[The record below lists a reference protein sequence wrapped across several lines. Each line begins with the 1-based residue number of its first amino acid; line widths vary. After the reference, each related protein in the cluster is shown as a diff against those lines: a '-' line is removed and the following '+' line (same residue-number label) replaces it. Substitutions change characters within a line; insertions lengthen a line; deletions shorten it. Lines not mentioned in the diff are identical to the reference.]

1 MGWQKQVL
9 GWWCAALL
17 APATA
22 QQIEFP
28 LSHYSF
34 EEIARHMSVAGRRV
48 SCAPEVRQRLALIY
62 LKPRSWREA
71 RALLER
77 ALEVQFRRVSDGDW
91 ILERDPAIVGRERR
105 LRERL
110 ARALEE
116 QAAFQTR
123 LLHACL
129 DSKVPADRAA
139 THLVRLR
146 YAHLPPSAQQAHW
159 ARLRDEI
166 AHAQEMPLKA
176 ALRNWRAYEWF
187 SSEFSRFHAR
197 GRLQEFL
204 RKYPLASFGFSEE
217 ERRWAVREA
226 QRWRER
232 WAPKLGHA
240 VLKTDDPLEAQAHLL
255 LYLGQV
261 ARAWMPVWALEVT
274 QSQLRPPLRARE
286 VLARGQLVRVQT
298 LRLPPEVAAWLREDP
313 SGLHVPLYQAEDV
326 PLHLQIRAAWS
337 YNGGYAYE
345 IAVDF
350 PRRSWIP
357 TSPLP
362 CADIRLQW
370 TPADAHSHFQLLDR
384 AWAQAYTAAYARHQ
398 QLLKAPVAHA
408 PLPLEDL
415 EWLGAFAAWAKAYDQ
430 EIIAEVYEGLQVR
443 ATFGDAPKENTLAEL
458 LSRFLEPCLLERHDS
473 VWVLRH
479 WGAFVRRASNPPLA
493 ALWRLERAQG
503 SYGDWQAFYYAT
515 TSEQARWLLFSSIE
529 WRPPRLGAP
538 MPMYLSERQSL
549 GYAWIVMAILEN
561 LPEVLRE
568 SLWDGRSTS
577 APLTALPLSKRRD
590 LARILREWGIVAERL
605 APPPQAPEAP
615 VDTAV
620 VEHLWLVREQGM
632 WELAYGKPEPSEQTI
647 GGFRGIAGSFFV
659 TPFPRPLVQTPT
671 R

>member
-240 VLKTDDPLEAQAHLL
+240 VLKTDDPARGAGASTPLL
-255 LYLGQV
+255 GTSRAGV
-261 ARAWMPVWALEVT
+261 DACVGVRGHPVSAASAAPCARSAGAWAARA
-274 QSQLRPPLRARE
+274 RAD
-286 VLARGQLVRVQT
+286 LAGCRQRSPRGCVKT
-298 LRLPPEVAAWLREDP
+298 LRGYMSRFTRRKMCPYTSRYA
-313 SGLHVPLYQAEDV
+313 PLGA
-326 PLHLQIRAAWS
+326 
-337 YNGGYAYE
+337 
-345 IAVDF
+345 
-350 PRRSWIP
+350 
-357 TSPLP
+357 T
-362 CADIRLQW
+362 
-370 TPADAHSHFQLLDR
+370 
-384 AWAQAYTAAYARHQ
+384 TAAMPT
-398 QLLKAPVAHA
+398 K
-408 PLPLEDL
+408 
-415 EWLGAFAAWAKAYDQ
+415 
-430 EIIAEVYEGLQVR
+430 
-443 ATFGDAPKENTLAEL
+443 
-458 LSRFLEPCLLERHDS
+458 SR
-473 VWVLRH
+473 
-479 WGAFVRRASNPPLA
+479 
-493 ALWRLERAQG
+493 
-503 SYGDWQAFYYAT
+503 
-515 TSEQARWLLFSSIE
+515 
-529 WRPPRLGAP
+529 
-538 MPMYLSERQSL
+538 
-549 GYAWIVMAILEN
+549 
-561 LPEVLRE
+561 
-568 SLWDGRSTS
+568 
-577 APLTALPLSKRRD
+577 
-590 LARILREWGIVAERL
+590 
-605 APPPQAPEAP
+605 
-615 VDTAV
+615 
-620 VEHLWLVREQGM
+620 
-632 WELAYGKPEPSEQTI
+632 
-647 GGFRGIAGSFFV
+647 
-659 TPFPRPLVQTPT
+659 
-671 R
+671 